1 MVPPGENSYKINFD
15 GATFADTGTA
25 GMGIIIR
32 NNEGLPMASLSLK
45 IQLPATVI
53 EVEVLAAR
61 RALELSLELGFDNVI
76 LIAIGDSKVQ
86 FKALKH
92 GSNSLAHYGHLLRDI
107 LFISSHFSVVDFSF
121 VRQLGNK
128 VAHPLVGK
136 ANSVTHMA
144 VWMEDVPP
152 ELLTVLHA
160 NSNGPP

>member
-1 MVPPGENSYKINFD
+1 
-15 GATFADTGTA
+15 
-25 GMGIIIR
+25 MGIIIR

-61 RALELSLELGFDNVI
+61 RALELALELGFDNVI
-76 LIAIGDSKVQ
+76 LIAIGDSKVL

-128 VAHPLVGK
+128 VAHSLVGK
-136 ANSVTHMA
+136 ANSGTHMA
-144 VWMEDVPP
+144 V
-152 ELLTVLHA
+152 
-160 NSNGPP
+160 